1 MFDFMQVFGGRNTNT
16 SDKMTTSQ
24 PSTMWRRSDIKNPQ
38 LLPKTSGGAKT
49 DFRSP
54 GRPLECVGARKKSG
68 LREKVGIA
76 SKKLAS
82 RVKKPA
88 AAERV

>member
-1 MFDFMQVFGGRNTNT
+1 MFDSKSGCGTNLG
-16 SDKMTTSQ
+16 DKMTTSR
-24 PSTMWRRSDIKNPQ
+24 PSTIWRRSDIRNPQ

-88 AAERV
+88 ADERV